1 MTQVARHETTP
12 GSPAGDRV
20 ADTHETGHHIVPVSV
35 YIKVIVALMVLLV
48 ITLGAA
54 AIDFSQMGLP
64 WLNIVIAMT
73 IAVVK
78 AVLIILY
85 FMHVRYSSKLVWV
98 FSGAAFFWVMILFVM
113 MLIDYFSRANSLG
126 YVAR

>member
-1 MTQVARHETTP
+1 MAEVARHDMDHKH
-12 GSPAGDRV
+12 PAGDKI

-48 ITLGAA
+48 ITLAA
-54 AIDFSQMGLP
+54 AAVDFSTMGLP

-78 AVLIILY
+78 AVLIVLY

-98 FSGAAFFWVMILFVM
+98 FSGAAFYWVLILFAFTY
-113 MLIDYFSRANSLG
+113 IDYFSRGVSLG
-126 YVAR
+126 YVRH